1 MTPPNTTY
9 FVIWAPNSLK
19 VKILGGTGL
28 APFSILRYSQKSNM
42 AAKSLVWLHQLFF
55 YWKYFKNSFSYHEVF
70 ISWQLEKINFLI
82 LGVPTGPWGPFD
94 SFLG

>member
-1 MTPPNTTY
+1 MTPPPNTTY

-42 AAKSLVWLHQLFF
+42 AAKSLVW
-55 YWKYFKNSFSYHEVF
+55 
-70 ISWQLEKINFLI
+70 
-82 LGVPTGPWGPFD
+82 
-94 SFLG
+94 